1 MFSPTPLLLALA
13 LAAPE
18 AGAALAAPASPVGA
32 AFGNTVVSTYPD
44 GRTALLWLKS
54 DGTYT
59 AKGRRRTDS
68 SGRWTMKAQQV
79 CLKQSKPVPVPM
91 TFCSVIPENA
101 VGARWSAKAVT
112 GEIIKV
118 TIVRGRAS

>member
-1 MFSPTPLLLALA
+1 VPT
-13 LAAPE
+13 
-18 AGAALAAPASPVGA
+18 PASPVGA

-44 GRTALLWLKS
+44 GRTALLWLHS

-79 CLKQSKPVPVPM
+79 CLKQSKPIPM
-91 TFCSVIPENA
+91 PMAFCSVIPENA
-101 VGARWSAKAVT
+101 VGASWSAKAVT
-112 GEIIKV
+112 GEIVKV
-118 TIVRGRAS
+118 KIVRGKAS